1 MLERGMQ
8 KGGAEIQSQETSEL
22 MEELLEFAAFSTVCD
37 VMELRDENRILVKE
51 GLKRLRRSR
60 NIGLRALMEV
70 NGLEPE
76 KLSAHHLGF
85 VLGPCLNATGR
96 LDTAKRALE
105 LLMSVDKVQAMSAA
119 RELVDMNTSRKNM
132 TLQGVEQA
140 EQYIRE
146 NHMEQD
152 KVLVIF
158 LPQVHES
165 LAGII
170 AGRVREKYNRPTFV
184 LTRGEEGVKGSG
196 RSIESYHMYEALT
209 QVRELFTKYGGHKL
223 AAGLSMEERNVDNL
237 RRELNARCRLTEEDF
252 IPKVHID
259 VPMPLSYADE
269 KLAGELELLEPFG
282 VGNPKP
288 LFAQKNLVFIA
299 GAKMGAG
306 GNCARFRVR
315 TPEGTAEQMVMFRNL
330 ETFETF
336 LTEKYGPD
344 SVGKLYG
351 GTGDFQVSVV
361 YQLGLNTY
369 RGRTEK
375 QLIIQ
380 NFC

>member
-1 MLERGMQ
+1 
-8 KGGAEIQSQETSEL
+8 
-22 MEELLEFAAFSTVCD
+22 
-37 VMELRDENRILVKE
+37 
-51 GLKRLRRSR
+51 
-60 NIGLRALMEV
+60 
-70 NGLEPE
+70 
-76 KLSAHHLGF
+76 
-85 VLGPCLNATGR
+85 
-96 LDTAKRALE
+96 
-105 LLMSVDKVQAMSAA
+105 
-119 RELVDMNTSRKNM
+119 
-132 TLQGVEQA
+132 
-140 EQYIRE
+140 
-146 NHMEQD
+146 
-152 KVLVIF
+152 
-158 LPQVHES
+158 
-165 LAGII
+165 
-170 AGRVREKYNRPTFV
+170 
-184 LTRGEEGVKGSG
+184 
-196 RSIESYHMYEALT
+196 
-209 QVRELFTKYGGHKL
+209 
-223 AAGLSMEERNVDNL
+223 
-237 RRELNARCRLTEEDF
+237 
-252 IPKVHID
+252 
-259 VPMPLSYADE
+259 MPLPYADE